1 MLAQNK
7 QVEVKG
13 ALHDLATNFG
23 QLKSNLAA
31 DFSEELAKLSPDE
44 KLSHAQ
50 ELTNMAQTQ
59 QALVDKL
66 PKIKELYGKMNFEDE
81 DIEAAEK
88 SVNDLKGTIEAS
100 KTELAQMTKQLK
112 EKNAQNKKAGI
123 LTDDQWENSMSWVL
137 KN

>member
-50 ELTNMAQTQ
+50 ELTTMAQTQ

-100 KTELAQMTKQLK
+100 KTELAQMTK
-112 EKNAQNKKAGI
+112 
-123 LTDDQWENSMSWVL
+123 
-137 KN
+137 